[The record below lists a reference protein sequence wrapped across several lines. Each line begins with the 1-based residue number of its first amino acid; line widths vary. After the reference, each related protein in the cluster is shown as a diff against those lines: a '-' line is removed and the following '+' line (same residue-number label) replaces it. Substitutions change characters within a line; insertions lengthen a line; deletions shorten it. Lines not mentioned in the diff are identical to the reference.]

1 MSKKRILTE
10 EAEETQI
17 TKIKLDKKHSIKS
30 NLKIIQILILKIK
43 K

>member
-17 TKIKLDKKHSIKS
+17 TKIKLDKKYL
-30 NLKIIQILILKIK
+30 LKVP
-43 K
+43 

>member
-17 TKIKLDKKHSIKS
+17 TKIKLDKKHL
-30 NLKIIQILILKIK
+30 LKVP
-43 K
+43 